1 MDARGTLYTHH
12 PWAADGLCP
21 ATTVQTMDPMQ
32 DDPQRG
38 GEDEVVGD
46 DEVVDLDW
54 EGDGETGR

>member
-1 MDARGTLYTHH
+1 
-12 PWAADGLCP
+12 
-21 ATTVQTMDPMQ
+21 MDPMQ